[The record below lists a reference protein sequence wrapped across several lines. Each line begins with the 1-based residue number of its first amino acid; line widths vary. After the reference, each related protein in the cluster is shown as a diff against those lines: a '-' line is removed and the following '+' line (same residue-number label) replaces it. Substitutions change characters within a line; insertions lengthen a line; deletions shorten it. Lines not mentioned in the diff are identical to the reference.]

1 MIFDKNFN
9 SEYTFFNEKYIIL
22 VTQPPN
28 LETKRIAE
36 QREIFDNL
44 SKWVDGCSENH
55 LVLKDD

>member
-1 MIFDKNFN
+1 MKMFEGHQED
-9 SEYTFFNEKYIIL
+9 FFNEKL
-22 VTQPPN
+22 FSKVTQPRN
-28 LETKRIAE
+28 NKTKRIAE